1 MIYWRV
7 NNKKL
12 HSFEACTNIL
22 FVIATNL
29 NINWMYSIIQRR
41 GRICYWRNSFAA
53 SHWPNVVDGVQR
65 DMWLQ
70 SQKLHQNPIRDAQV
84 AWNQF
89 SKVILILPDAILPLQ
104 CDLFYIKQEESPVL
118 FLARNNVTVQMNTYD
133 TEMFFF
139 CAVRAKILIRD
150 YLSFC
155 FVTC

>member
-12 HSFEACTNIL
+12 HSFEDCTNIH

-41 GRICYWRNSFAA
+41 GGICYWRNSFAA

-70 SQKLHQNPIRDAQV
+70 SQKLHQNPIRVAQV

-89 SKVILILPDAILPLQ
+89 SKVILILPDSPSSAIYFITNTRNL
-104 CDLFYIKQEESPVL
+104 LFYFYLEILLLYKWIHMIQICSFPRSESK
-118 FLARNNVTVQMNTYD
+118 NVNSG
-133 TEMFFF
+133 
-139 CAVRAKILIRD
+139 LP
-150 YLSFC
+150 
-155 FVTC
+155 